1 VRILVTGGSGYIGA
15 HTVRRLQQDG
25 SAVVV
30 VDRVPPPAVLRPGVE
45 RFVEGDIRTPG
56 LLDSVFAD
64 TPIDAVIHLAADKS
78 VEASVAD
85 PGTYFSNNVGGTLA
99 LLQAMHRAD
108 VGTIVFSSTCAVY
121 GTPDDVPVTEDSPVR
136 PESPYGASKLMAE
149 DIIDWYGRSHGLR
162 HVALRYF
169 NAAGAALEGDMGE
182 DWADA
187 KTLVPRVM
195 KAALERSGPLTI
207 FGNDYPT
214 PDGTTIRD
222 YVHVLDL
229 ADAHVLAVRA
239 LLRSSTSAILNLG
252 TGVGTSVL
260 ELIEMTRE
268 VAGMSIPT
276 EIGPRRPGD
285 AVSLWADTTRA
296 AAEISWRPQYTLRDI
311 VETAW
316 RWHTTHPDG
325 ASSAT
330 QTPSP
335 AWPAQ
340 RTILRA
346 SNASA

>member
-1 VRILVTGGSGYIGA
+1 MRILVTGGSGYIGA
-15 HTVRRLQQDG
+15 HTVRHLQQDG

-99 LLQAMHRAD
+99 LLQAMQRAD

-169 NAAGAALEGDMGE
+169 NAAGASPEAEIGE
-182 DWADA
+182 DHDPETHLIPLAIA
-187 KTLVPRVM
+187 
-195 KAALERSGPLTI
+195 AALGRRAQLDVYGT
-207 FGNDYPT
+207 DYPT
-214 PDGTTIRD
+214 PDGTAVRD
-222 YVHVLDL
+222 YIHVDDL
-229 ADAHVLAVRA
+229 AEAHRLA
-239 LLRSSTSAILNLG
+239 LTELQKGTSSLQLNLG
-252 TGVGTSVL
+252 TGRGNSVR
-260 ELIEMTRE
+260 EVIAAVERATGRPVPHRE
-268 VAGMSIPT
+268 VA
-276 EIGPRRPGD
+276 RRAGD
-285 AVSLWADTTRA
+285 PPALVADARKAFATLGWKPKYPDLQTIVDHAV
-296 AAEISWRPQYTLRDI
+296 
-311 VETAW
+311 
-316 RWHTTHPDG
+316 RWHQKHEPE
-325 ASSAT
+325 
-330 QTPSP
+330 
-335 AWPAQ
+335 
-340 RTILRA
+340 RK
-346 SNASA
+346 

>member
-1 VRILVTGGSGYIGA
+1 
-15 HTVRRLQQDG
+15 
-25 SAVVV
+25 
-30 VDRVPPPAVLRPGVE
+30 
-45 RFVEGDIRTPG
+45 
-56 LLDSVFAD
+56 
-64 TPIDAVIHLAADKS
+64 
-78 VEASVAD
+78 
-85 PGTYFSNNVGGTLA
+85 
-99 LLQAMHRAD
+99 
-108 VGTIVFSSTCAVY
+108 
-121 GTPDDVPVTEDSPVR
+121 
-136 PESPYGASKLMAE
+136 
-149 DIIDWYGRSHGLR
+149 
-162 HVALRYF
+162 
-169 NAAGAALEGDMGE
+169 
-182 DWADA
+182 
-187 KTLVPRVM
+187 M

-239 LLRSSTSAILNLG
+239 LLESSTSAILNLG

-296 AAEISWRPQYTLRDI
+296 AAEDLLA
-311 VETAW
+311 TAV
-316 RWHTTHPDG
+316 HPPRYRGDG
-325 ASSAT
+325 VAVAHNAPRRRLIGNANAVTGVARS
-330 QTPSP
+330 
-335 AWPAQ
+335 